1 MSFKV
6 NYGSCWTRLAGR
18 VIVGFEGSSTSERF
32 PTRFSI
38 SLAVYR
44 EGENTDS

>member
-1 MSFKV
+1 
-6 NYGSCWTRLAGR
+6 
-18 VIVGFEGSSTSERF
+18 VIVGFEGSSTSERL

-44 EGENTDS
+44 EGEKIDSWPPSMSSKNTSPASVS